1 MKIAMAADHGGYE
14 LKNEIKKHLQA
25 EGYEIID
32 LGVNGPDSV
41 DYPVYG
47 EICGQYVACGNADL
61 GVVCCGSGIGISMAA
76 NKIKGIRCALVTSDY
91 AAEMCKRHNNAN
103 IISFGGRT
111 TTVEDACRYTD
122 IWLSTEFEGGRHEK
136 RVNLLNSL

>member
-1 MKIAMAADHGGYE
+1 MKIAMAADHAGWE
-14 LKNEIKKHLQA
+14 LKNEIKKHL
-25 EGYEIID
+25 EERGYEIID
-32 LGVNGPDSV
+32 LGVNSPDRV

-47 EICGQYVACGNADL
+47 EMCGRYVACGNADL

-76 NKIKGIRCALVTSDY
+76 NKVQGVRCALVTSDW

-103 IISFGGRT
+103 IISFGQRST
-111 TTVEDACRYTD
+111 TAGDACRYTD
-122 IWLSTEFEGGRHEK
+122 IWLDTEFEGGRHSD